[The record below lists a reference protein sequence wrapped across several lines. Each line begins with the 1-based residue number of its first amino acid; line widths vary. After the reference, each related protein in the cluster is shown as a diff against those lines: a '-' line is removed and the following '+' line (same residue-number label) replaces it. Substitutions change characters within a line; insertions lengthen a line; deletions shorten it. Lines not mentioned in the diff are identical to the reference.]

1 MSVRL
6 IRRLISLAFG
16 ITLAVPGCTR
26 PETRVALGPQSLQ
39 PEVRIGLGVG
49 LSSVVIGGGAGL
61 AVLGPDSAIRAE
73 VPPAAAVTITPQSG
87 GLGLTGALSWSPAPG
102 EALTFAPLGP
112 DGFVRVGSKDYRG
125 RVTVFAAS
133 NGLTV
138 VNQLGL
144 ENYLAGVIS
153 AEMGRRDSNEIQ
165 ALYAQAVISRTY
177 AMRNRGRWNPIGFDF
192 YATVA
197 DQAYGGVSAETPL
210 GWQAVNG
217 TGGMVVTWRGEPIDG
232 FFFSTCG
239 GRTAKGTEVFAAA
252 DRPYLNGIDDV
263 DANGVAYCRIS
274 PRYQW
279 RTEWSGEVLRDIL
292 RESIPASLG
301 TSISSRAVIQSVQVA
316 ERSASDRVSRLTLSI
331 DGQDLN
337 AVGPA
342 VRQVLR
348 PSRGELLRS
357 SIFTLSQSR
366 ASGRVVRLVAEGRG
380 AGHGV
385 GFCQWGAV
393 GRARAG
399 QSYAEILAAYF
410 PDTELERIY

>member
-1 MSVRL
+1 
-6 IRRLISLAFG
+6 
-16 ITLAVPGCTR
+16 
-26 PETRVALGPQSLQ
+26 
-39 PEVRIGLGVG
+39 
-49 LSSVVIGGGAGL
+49 
-61 AVLGPDSAIRAE
+61 
-73 VPPAAAVTITPQSG
+73 
-87 GLGLTGALSWSPAPG
+87 
-102 EALTFAPLGP
+102 
-112 DGFVRVGSKDYRG
+112 
-125 RVTVFAAS
+125 
-133 NGLTV
+133 
-138 VNQLGL
+138 
-144 ENYLAGVIS
+144 
-153 AEMGRRDSNEIQ
+153 
-165 ALYAQAVISRTY
+165 
-177 AMRNRGRWNPIGFDF
+177 
-192 YATVA
+192 
-197 DQAYGGVSAETPL
+197 
-210 GWQAVNG
+210 
-217 TGGMVVTWRGEPIDG
+217 VVTWQGEPNDG

-239 GRTAKGTEVFAAA
+239 GKTAKGTEVFAAA

-263 DANGVAYCRIS
+263 DANGVAWCRIS
-274 PRYQW
+274 PRFEW
-279 RTEWSGEVLRDIL
+279 RAEWSGEALRDIL
-292 RESIPASLG
+292 RESVPASLG

-357 SIFTLSQSR
+357 SIFTLNQSR